1 MGQLSHPYMTTG
13 KTIVL
18 TIQTFISKVMSL
30 FSQRIGQDWVI
41 FTFTRFVIAFLPR
54 DKQLLISLLQSLS
67 AVILDPKKIKL
78 VTVSIFSLSIC
89 HQVMG
94 PNAMIL
100 VFWTLSFKPAFSLSY
115 LTFIK
120 RLFSF
125 SLLSAI
131 RVVSSVYLRLM
142 IFLRES
148 WFQLVLHLVQ
158 HFTWCTLHIG
168 YISWVIIYS
177 LDILL
182 SHLEPVCCSM
192 SGSSCCCWTCIQNSQ
207 EAG

>member
-131 RVVSSVYLRLM
+131 RVVSSAYQRLL
-142 IFLRES
+142 IFLS
-148 WFQLVLHLVQ
+148 AIF
-158 HFTWCTLHIG
+158 F
-168 YISWVIIYS
+168 
-177 LDILL
+177 
-182 SHLEPVCCSM
+182 
-192 SGSSCCCWTCIQNSQ
+192 
-207 EAG
+207 

>member
-78 VTVSIFSLSIC
+78 VTVSIFSSSIC

-100 VFWTLSFKPAFSLSY
+100 VF
-115 LTFIK
+115 
-120 RLFSF
+120 
-125 SLLSAI
+125 
-131 RVVSSVYLRLM
+131 
-142 IFLRES
+142 
-148 WFQLVLHLVQ
+148 
-158 HFTWCTLHIG
+158 
-168 YISWVIIYS
+168 
-177 LDILL
+177 
-182 SHLEPVCCSM
+182 
-192 SGSSCCCWTCIQNSQ
+192 
-207 EAG
+207 